1 MKRVLFIIPFLSSG
15 GAERVVSIW
24 SSELAK
30 NGNDIHLLVFY
41 RVKDEYKVND
51 KVVIHTIRNTK
62 EEYESMS
69 KLQKI
74 KEIRKILKS
83 VRPNIVIPFITYV
96 GILVNIAKIGLP
108 IKVVETIRID
118 PRYSPQSIIQRT
130 IRNIS
135 VFISKRCIVQNKEQL
150 AYFPK
155 FIQKKIGIFPNPVSN
170 DFINQEKIFH
180 SNKINNIIAVG
191 RLEEQKNFKL
201 LIKSFS
207 NIVKDNKEVNL
218 KIYGDG
224 KLKSSL
230 NNYIKELGLQENIQ
244 LCGRTNNI
252 VEVLKKSDLYILSS
266 NAEGMPNS
274 LMEAMALGL
283 PCISTD
289 CPTGPSDLIT
299 HGVNGRLIPIKDEEK
314 LTKSIKHIINNPV
327 ESIKM
332 GINARK
338 TIIDKYGQSTSAK
351 NIMEYLN
358 NI

>member
-1 MKRVLFIIPFLSSG
+1 M
-15 GAERVVSIW
+15 
-24 SSELAK
+24 
-30 NGNDIHLLVFY
+30 
-41 RVKDEYKVND
+41 
-51 KVVIHTIRNTK
+51 
-62 EEYESMS
+62 
-69 KLQKI
+69 
-74 KEIRKILKS
+74 
-83 VRPNIVIPFITYV
+83 
-96 GILVNIAKIGLP
+96 
-108 IKVVETIRID
+108 
-118 PRYSPQSIIQRT
+118 
-130 IRNIS
+130 
-135 VFISKRCIVQNKEQL
+135 
-150 AYFPK
+150 
-155 FIQKKIGIFPNPVSN
+155 
-170 DFINQEKIFH
+170 
-180 SNKINNIIAVG
+180 
-191 RLEEQKNFKL
+191 
-201 LIKSFS
+201 
-207 NIVKDNKEVNL
+207 NL

-332 GINARK
+332 GTNARK